1 MKKIA
6 FIVSLLVLSGGF
18 TPAQAAQ
25 CKDGTYSSSTGRG
38 TCSGHGGVAS
48 WDNAPV
54 KKISS
59 AAQKAIKAKADAA
72 AKKAIKAKADA
83 KAKQLGF
90 KNAAEQISLIEEA
103 KQVSLSSSY
112 KKYDEDILNANNMFN
127 LELQNINTLLL
138 PKSSLVDSQYNSAL
152 LKWKEI
158 DQVKITN
165 DSIRISKIDVTF
177 FNSRFG
183 LSTITL
189 SSQDQNR
196 YPGPPQAILGKIIS
210 GTTDCCAFGSITGGR
225 VSVYELIVSN
235 FDAGYKDFN
244 WDLEQEYSPSIH
256 MSTAAKAIS
265 AFQQGWMWSV
275 RQDGSKV
282 NYIEFETIRN
292 NIKSSYANKLRLEK
306 EYQNQVVL
314 TNAKFAKLIESIKS
328 AHEEEIKAIMEGNLT
343 NVSKDDIINIPT
355 T

>member
-103 KQVSLSSSY
+103 KQVSLSASY

-138 PKSSLVDSQYNSAL
+138 QKSSLVDSQYNSAL
-152 LKWKEI
+152 LKWKEV
-158 DQVKITN
+158 DQVKLN
-165 DSIRISKIDVTF
+165 NFKPFVWPK
-177 FNSRFG
+177 G
-183 LSTITL
+183 ALLSYNFYHPMANGGIV
-189 SSQDQNR
+189 
-196 YPGPPQAILGKIIS
+196 S
-210 GTTDCCAFGSITGGR
+210 GTLDYQDNPDNFSKLRDVI
-225 VSVYELIVSN
+225 N
-235 FDAGYKDFN
+235 FDSCWVGGTWSCSKDNIYQIKEKLGESPTWDFEGLYGKSVN
-244 WDLEQEYSPSIH
+244 WDYIKVTVVSF
-256 MSTAAKAIS
+256 S
-265 AFQQGWMWSV
+265 AGLLTPV
-275 RQDGSKV
+275 RDDGSKV
-282 NYIEFETIRN
+282 NYIEFEIIRN

-343 NVSKDDIINIPT
+343 NVSKNDIINIPT